1 MTRNDGGW
9 LELAD
14 ALVDGYDVDTRI
26 HEQFAGFMGLEDLI
40 IRDVAPRRPIAADL
54 LLGPDRVRA
63 AQVVKQADVLM
74 LHHLVPEEAE
84 PGSLDANLD
93 FYEPRTAHGSS
104 LSPGVHAALLARAG
118 RPEQALEAMR
128 LVSRIDLD
136 DLSATTAAGMHIAA
150 MGSLWQ
156 AIVMGFLGVRAS
168 ADALLVDPRPAR
180 EWRRVRAAIRYHGRS
195 VAIEVEGGRLSI
207 TAGGPV
213 PVAVAGTA
221 TATVGRREAVFVRD
235 GEGWSRSR

>member
-1 MTRNDGGW
+1 M
-9 LELAD
+9 
-14 ALVDGYDVDTRI
+14 
-26 HEQFAGFMGLEDLI
+26 
-40 IRDVAPRRPIAADL
+40 APRRPIAADL

-74 LHHLVPEEAE
+74 LHHLVPEEVE

-104 LSPGVHAALLARAG
+104 LSPGVMPRCWRG
-118 RPEQALEAMR
+118 RGDR
-128 LVSRIDLD
+128 SRRWRRCGWSSRIDLD